1 MADILPPDGDLRRAI
16 IISKANQLGLDLTAE
31 VVEHI
36 AESLT
41 SNVRQLEGAVK
52 MIVAYRDILN
62 QHITI
67 ESVAKILQVFTK

>member
-1 MADILPPDGDLRRAI
+1 MNITEKQNSCIHDSGI
-16 IISKANQLGLDLTAE
+16 

-36 AESLT
+36 AERLT
-41 SNVRQLEGAVK
+41 SNIRQLEGAVK